1 MKPRRSGRRLA
12 AALLAL
18 STVTAVTGTLVV
30 APAAPATAAASAA
43 ATTAVEAS
51 AEASPL
57 PAGAEVVSA
66 GATGF
71 LTSRREGGTGKEVLE
86 WRGLADGSVT
96 PLAAGTVAYDSASE
110 FAVTSDATGGRVA
123 VRDMRPGATWSASYD
138 LVKEFA
144 PGARLNDAVGAHL
157 FVTVPADAGFWD
169 LYELYTPAGAGGE
182 VRKTKLTSRA
192 RGLNFDVVASDGDR
206 VLILGANQLTQNLS
220 PRAYWRATATLG
232 GGVAVDGE
240 GALDLGE
247 DGWSGEPATG
257 ALTAG
262 HQAWTTRD
270 ANDDYHLVVAS
281 SAGERRIPCGPS
293 LGAPLLAGV
302 LGQTVVYGAA
312 PHVEMPPDESF
323 PLYGRDLDAADGAS
337 YRLLEDFSSVAH
349 APDGS
354 LLVRGRDAETEGL
367 FRISAGTGR
376 PVVTR
381 VAVMDWELATKIVS
395 SSVPDPVNLRVPGG
409 PGPMRWTLN
418 RGGVVVELR
427 IVSLHT
433 GASLTVP
440 VPRTGAGAF
449 DPYVFVWD
457 GLIDGKRDPGIMYT
471 WEVTATPIDGRTA
484 PARASGSFKVLQVP
498 GPHDFDGTHSPEVLA
513 RDAAGVLW
521 RNDITENY
529 QAYQRYQVGSGWQKY
544 KHIEAVGDIAG
555 EYTGDLVAVDGA
567 GVLWQYLGKGD
578 HSVFTGRKQVGGGWQ
593 VYDKITGGSDLNG
606 DGRSDLVATDRTGV
620 LWFYKGTG
628 DVARPFAPRVKV
640 GGGWQVYNKITA
652 VGNIAGASGG
662 DLVARDKD
670 GVLWLYQGNGRGG
683 FVTRVK
689 VGGGWQVFTE
699 LVGVGDVDR
708 DGRPDLFATGPNSSS
723 VYLSVGSATRPF
735 IRVGNS
741 LYAGEAGKFNSVA

>member
-1 MKPRRSGRRLA
+1 MNPRRSGRRLTA
-12 AALLAL
+12 AILTL
-18 STVTAVTGTLVV
+18 STVTAVTGALVT
-30 APAAPATAAASAA
+30 APAATAAVTATAAAVTAA
-43 ATTAVEAS
+43 

-57 PAGAEVVSA
+57 PVTAQVVSA
-66 GATGF
+66 GTTGF
-71 LTSRREGGTGKEVLE
+71 MTTRQDAAGKTVVE
-86 WRGLADGSVT
+86 WRGIAGGSVT
-96 PLAAGTVAYDSASE
+96 VLATGAEGAVGTVAYDSASD
-110 FAVTSDATGGRVA
+110 FAVTSDGEGRRVS

-138 LVKEFA
+138 LAQEFR
-144 PGARLNDAVGAHL
+144 PGARLTDAVGGHL
-157 FVTVPADAGFWD
+157 FVTVPTDEGFRD
-169 LYELYTPAGAGGE
+169 LYELYAPAGAGGE

-192 RGLNFDVVASDGDR
+192 RGLAFTVAASDGDR
-206 VLILGANQLTQNLS
+206 VLILGSNQVTENLS
-220 PRAYWRATATLG
+220 PRAYWRSTATLG
-232 GGVAVDGE
+232 GGVTVDGE
-240 GALDLGE
+240 GARDLGE
-247 DGWSGEPATG
+247 DGWRGSSG
-257 ALTAG
+257 ALTAD

-270 ANDDYHLVVAS
+270 ANDDYQLVVAS
-281 SAGERRIPCGPS
+281 SAGERRIPSGPS

-312 PHVEMPPDESF
+312 PHVEMPPDEWF
-323 PLYGRDLDAADGAS
+323 PLYGRDLDAAEGAS

-354 LLVRGRDAETEGL
+354 LLVRGRDTESEGL
-367 FRISAGTGR
+367 FRISKGTGR

-381 VAVMDWELATKIVS
+381 VADTDRGLAVKIVS
-395 SSVPDPVNLRVPGG
+395 SSVPGTINLRTPGG
-409 PGPMRWTLN
+409 PAPMQWTLN
-418 RGGVVVELR
+418 RGGVAVELKIR
-427 IVSLHT
+427 SSHT
-433 GASLTVP
+433 GATLTVP
-440 VPRTGAGAF
+440 VPHSGAGVS

-457 GLIDGKRDPGIMYT
+457 GLFDGKPDPGILHT
-471 WEVTATPIDGRTA
+471 WEVTAKPLDGLGA
-484 PARASGSFKVLQVP
+484 PASASGSFKVLQVP
-498 GPHDFDGTHSPEVLA
+498 GPHDFDGSGQPEVLA
-513 RDAAGVLW
+513 RDASGVLW

-529 QAYQRYQVGSGWQKY
+529 QAYERYQVGSGWQKY
-544 KHIEAVGDIAG
+544 EHIEAVGDIAG
-555 EYTGDLVAVDGA
+555 EYTGDLVAVDGD

-578 HSVFTGRKQVGGGWQ
+578 HSAFTGRKQVGGGWQ

-620 LWFYKGTG
+620 LWFYRGTG

-640 GGGWQVYNKITA
+640 GGGWQVYNQITA

-723 VYLSVGSATRPF
+723 VYLSTGSATRPF
-735 IRVGNS
+735 VRVANS